1 MKTFYKTFCV
11 TESMCTHCESAKEGL
26 LVTGSIILTLVPEN
40 VLITIIIAT
49 IQYVRSACGP
59 IAGKFNYALKVKSP
73 SKTV

>member
-1 MKTFYKTFCV
+1 M
-11 TESMCTHCESAKEGL
+11 
-26 LVTGSIILTLVPEN
+26 TGSIILTLVPEN

-49 IQYVRSACGP
+49 IQYARRACGP